1 MMRLEMRLPFPTR
14 LKLNHPIVGKAVKFL
29 LSIVVMLLV
38 WEVSCKV
45 FAIPAFALPAPTD
58 IWKAFVARQELFAAH
73 SWTTLYETLGGFALA
88 VVLGVLIAAV
98 IVVIPS
104 LHDIVMPVLLV
115 SQLVPKV
122 AIAPILL
129 IWFGYGPFPKILIA
143 FLIAFFPIVINT
155 AAGLASVEKA
165 VLDLAYSL
173 RASRW
178 QIFWMFRA
186 PNAMPELFSGMKV
199 AITLAI
205 IGAIVGEFVGGSN
218 GLGYLIIVANSE
230 LNTPLAFAALSI
242 LSLGGIVLYVL
253 VEAAERVLIPWNQP
267 SDAHRR
273 LAAAS

>member
-1 MMRLEMRLPFPTR
+1 M
-14 LKLNHPIVGKAVKFL
+14 KHPLVAKTLKFL
-29 LSIVVMLLV
+29 FSMLMMLVV
-38 WEVSCKV
+38 WEVACKV

-58 IWKAFVARQELFAAH
+58 IWVAFMERRDLFASH
-73 SWTTLYETLGGFALA
+73 SWVTLYETLGGFALA
-88 VVLGVLIAAV
+88 VILGVMIAAI
-98 IVVIPS
+98 IVVVPS
-104 LHDIVMPVLLV
+104 LHDIIMPVLLV
-115 SQLVPKV
+115 SQLIPKV

-155 AAGLASVEKA
+155 AAGLAAVEKS

-173 RASRW
+173 KASRW
-178 QIFWMFRA
+178 QIFRMFRA

-230 LNTPLAFAALSI
+230 LNTPLAFAALTI
-242 LSLGGIVLYVL
+242 LSLGGIVLYVM
-253 VEAAERVLIPWNQP
+253 VEAAERVMIPWNRP

-273 LAAAS
+273 LAGGG